1 MPSGESLPDYHW
13 ARIGDA
19 EDDAGERPYEFSI
32 IRAEDNVRIGLL
44 LLLMAAAAIGPELVT
59 NHLVFYTGLII
70 GAFLSM
76 WARYEADWL
85 RLRRTGALTRGA
97 VVVVLGDLAW
107 LWLVTVGTGG
117 LSSPFSALLVV
128 PILYS
133 VALFSRMRLAV
144 MLVSAMVVLIYVTL
158 AATSELQI
166 WLLAGLLL
174 TVMALGCV
182 AHGVC
187 QVLER
192 ERRTNELVIRNM
204 SEGIVLLDCD
214 RNVVVANRQLQRL
227 TGVPTADMVGRNA
240 RDLADDDAMAPM
252 DEVLRDVAEP
262 TDGPATIVR
271 EVSVDL
277 PDVVDLRVTTE
288 RCLGPAGER
297 VGYVVVCQDVT
308 PIKSVMRAKEAGLSM
323 LTHEIRSP
331 LTTLRVTASMLSA
344 LADGVSDGKVARF
357 AEILDCETQRL
368 VWIAGELLNASYFD
382 DPRCELRRETCDVG
396 SLVKRVCRVIALQAS
411 SKEISVAGWQKGDL
425 SAVYVDEQRLQS
437 ALHRLCDNSLKYT
450 EPGGEVTISAER
462 IGDEVRISVSD
473 TGKGIPEDK
482 LDLIFEKFA
491 QLEDASDRDKSER
504 GTGLGLYVVR
514 RIAELH
520 GGHIEVDSEVGVGS
534 TFSIVLPAV
543 DPAMPKP
550 AAPPAAELVAAK

>member
-411 SKEISVAGWQKGDL
+411 SKEISVTGWQKGDL